1 MPLRPPQQEGL
12 SMAARKVTITVE
24 GDGPSGQSAVLRL
37 LSAIAASLKNDD
49 GPPEPMPPGRS
60 AA

>member
-1 MPLRPPQQEGL
+1 
-12 SMAARKVTITVE
+12 MAARKVTITVE